1 MRDRAEIEADCREP
15 SVICCATHARL
26 LGDVPALLAALDEA
40 NTALVR
46 ETARADQNTK
56 AALDYA
62 AQMERLQALPARVVA
77 AERELAEVNAEIEQL
92 QARIDGC
99 THRQTHSCGKEGR

>member
-1 MRDRAEIEADCREP
+1 MKYTCAICGGTHSLGHVCPGPPSSFTEI
-15 SVICCATHARL
+15 ARL
-26 LGDVPALLAALDEA
+26 QAALDEA
-40 NTALVR
+40 NTALAR